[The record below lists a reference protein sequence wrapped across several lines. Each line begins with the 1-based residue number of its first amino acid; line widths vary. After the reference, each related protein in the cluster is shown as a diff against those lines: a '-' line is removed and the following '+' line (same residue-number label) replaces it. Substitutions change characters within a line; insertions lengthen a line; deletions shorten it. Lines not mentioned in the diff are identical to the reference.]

1 VTPEEEQWFENPE
14 RYRILMDGRWEL
26 KDLYAVPHYFEQCY
40 SFIYCFD
47 ATVRPIDINRIAFAL
62 RGYPWRGGYSYLNI
76 YSVLRMQIT
85 WRDRP
90 RIREIKYASPGWLD
104 LALNHDV
111 ALQVAKAVSALAGSA
126 AVAAKSYAV
135 AHKALTSVKTEREKA
150 KLKNIKLTAE
160 QDATLM
166 KLCDSH
172 ARFLGFQ
179 SVKALNK
186 QTGSPDV
193 TLRLLLAHQRRLR
206 ELGRYIEKGKI
217 SLPLDNEMKG

>member
-1 VTPEEEQWFENPE
+1 MTPEEEQWFENPE

-26 KDLYAVPHYFEQCY
+26 EDLYVMPHTFEQCY

-47 ATVRPIDINRIAFAL
+47 ATVRPISIDRIASAL
-62 RGYPWRGGYSYLNI
+62 RGYPSRGGYSYLNI
-76 YSVLRMQIT
+76 YSVLRTQIS

-90 RIREIKYASPGWLD
+90 RVREIKYASPGWLD

-126 AVAAKSYAV
+126 VVAAKSYAV
-135 AHKALTSVKTEREKA
+135 ATKALTGVKTAREKA
-150 KLKNIKLTAE
+150 KLANMKLTAE

-166 KLCDSH
+166 KLCESH
-172 ARFLGFQ
+172 AKFLGFQ

-186 QTGSPDV
+186 QTGSPEV

-206 ELGRYIEKGKI
+206 ELGKYIEEGKVR
-217 SLPLDNEMKG
+217 LPLKNDKEN